1 MTFRKIFTSFM
12 FVLVIAIATTSV
24 SAQWRQLGSREVSD
38 RVDHDS
44 IAVTVMKGDFR
55 RIRLNISQAPVRFYR
70 MTVTY
75 GNGQTQAIVLRA
87 LIRAGGQTR
96 AINLSGNERVIRK
109 VDFWYEAA
117 SLGRKK
123 ARVTLYGRD

>member
-1 MTFRKIFTSFM
+1 MSVRRKFSTFIFV
-12 FVLVIAIATTSV
+12 FVVAVGSIAV
-24 SAQWRQLGSREVSD
+24 SAQWRELGSKEVSD
-38 RVDHDS
+38 RLDHDT
-44 IAVTVMKGDFR
+44 IAVTVMRGDFR
-55 RIRLNISQAPVRFYR
+55 RIRLNVSRAPVRFYR

-75 GNGQTQAIVLRA
+75 GTGQTQNIALRA

-117 SLGRKK
+117 SLGCKR